1 MNGWALVA
9 HNRGCGPAVAST
21 MVGSNSSVMDRQ
33 TLEVIDRLRIDIR
46 QVEARLAARV
56 DRLDEGA
63 ERRFEDTR
71 RHFDV
76 IAENVRDDI
85 RMIAEGLVALS
96 ERVETFRR

>member
-1 MNGWALVA
+1 
-9 HNRGCGPAVAST
+9 
-21 MVGSNSSVMDRQ
+21 MVGSNSFVMDRQ
-33 TLEVIDRLRIDIR
+33 TLEVIDRLRVDIR
-46 QVEARLAARV
+46 QVEARLTARV

-76 IAENVRDDI
+76 IAENLRDDI

>member
-1 MNGWALVA
+1 
-9 HNRGCGPAVAST
+9 
-21 MVGSNSSVMDRQ
+21 MDRQ
-33 TLEVIDRLRIDIR
+33 TLEVIDRLRVDIR
-46 QVEARLAARV
+46 QVEARLTARV

-76 IAENVRDDI
+76 IAENLRDDI